1 MDNVNHP
8 SHYTTGFPARP
19 VECFDITRHL
29 SFTVGNAF
37 KYIWRAGK
45 KGDAAKALEDLDKAI
60 WYLDRAA
67 EAAGIEKPLTDETA
81 QAVFDLLVRP
91 KDEFES
97 FRYTALQAVL
107 TGLYRA
113 AAFSARHMKTLLE
126 NREGKTCEES

>member
-8 SHYTTGFPARP
+8 THYTTGFPARP
-19 VECFDITRHL
+19 VECFDIARHL

-45 KGDAAKALEDLDKAI
+45 KGDAAKALEDLSKAL
-60 WYLDRAA
+60 WYLDKTA
-67 EAAGIEKPLTDETA
+67 EERVPAGETCAA
-81 QAVFDLLVRP
+81 QAVFNLLVRP

-107 TGLYRA
+107 TGGYGTA
-113 AAFSARHMKTLLE
+113 ASAVIYMKTILK
-126 NREGKTCEES
+126 NREGKVCEES